1 MPGDFSQQLWT
12 AFRGWWREHSQAQG
26 AWGASSLLARELWE
40 FAYDS
45 TPERRRSRYGDMDY
59 DWEHRVNTTAGTVG
73 WRVRLLGLFHS
84 AYQPTEPSAFHE
96 MMGALPIDFREFTFI
111 DIGSGK
117 GRTLLMA
124 SEYPF
129 LKIVGV
135 ELIAELHR
143 EAEANIAA
151 FRATRPPAATATTIE
166 SVCLDAQEF
175 VFPETPLVVY
185 LFNPLPQTALLRVM
199 RNLEASWR
207 NSPRPVWIIYHN
219 PILEATFAESQF
231 LERVIVKPHCSIYRA
246 AWAAVGL

>member
-26 AWGASSLLARELWE
+26 AWGASLLLARELWE
-40 FAYDS
+40 FAYES
-45 TPERRRSRYGDMDY
+45 TPERRRSRYGDMNY

-73 WRVRLLGLFHS
+73 WRARLLGLFHT
-84 AYQPTEPSAFHE
+84 AYQPTEPAAFHE
-96 MMGALPIDFREFTFI
+96 MMAALPIDFREFTFI

-129 LKIVGV
+129 LRIIGV
-135 ELIAELHR
+135 ELFAELHR

-151 FRATRPPAATATTIE
+151 YRAMRPPTAAPTTIE

-175 VFPETPLVVY
+175 VFSETPLVIY
-185 LFNPLPQTALLRVM
+185 LFNPLPETALRRVM

-207 NSPRPVWIIYHN
+207 NSRRPVWIIYHN
-219 PILEATFAESQF
+219 PILEATVAESQF
-231 LERVIVKPHCSIYRA
+231 LEKVMAGAHCSIYRA
-246 AWAAVGL
+246 AHEVV